1 MSKPSFPAYARRASQ
16 AIAPCSSGAL
26 ASQWISLTS
35 TRPRRPSPTHV
46 LGHGD
51 CHFGADRRLLDW
63 SVLLGRGWAI
73 ALGLSGRDAAA
84 QTGGQGKATS
94 AVVLGSLMV
103 LVAFVGL
110 LTG

>member
-1 MSKPSFPAYARRASQ
+1 
-16 AIAPCSSGAL
+16 
-26 ASQWISLTS
+26 
-35 TRPRRPSPTHV
+35 
-46 LGHGD
+46 
-51 CHFGADRRLLDW
+51 LDW

-94 AVVLGSLMV
+94 AVVLGSLVV